1 MFSSLFFHHLS
12 VCNVVRLC
20 NKLKLL
26 VRFNALRQRN
36 PIQQQIIHKSN
47 VAFEAATKP
56 HNHTTTQQLS
66 NTTTATKYVFSVLL
80 IEIIQMF
87 ARHMRQTTRCPR
99 KFHHTETM
107 VHPQEPQLTQNLRRT
122 LPSRP
127 NPHKNCIIH
136 FPWQQNGQKWEF
148 CMSWRTC
155 HAVFQCKT
163 VGYAHSPNSWGFQVS
178 FVVSLSL
185 TWNASPANSKP
196 PLSFCKVDSHDIQI
210 QPFPTLCYWHFLTK
224 GMEK

>member
-1 MFSSLFFHHLS
+1 MLFINGILS
-12 VCNVVRLC
+12 NY
-20 NKLKLL
+20 
-26 VRFNALRQRN
+26 
-36 PIQQQIIHKSN
+36 KSYIN
-47 VAFEAATKP
+47 QTLPSKP
-56 HNHTTTQQLS
+56 PQNHTTTQQLS